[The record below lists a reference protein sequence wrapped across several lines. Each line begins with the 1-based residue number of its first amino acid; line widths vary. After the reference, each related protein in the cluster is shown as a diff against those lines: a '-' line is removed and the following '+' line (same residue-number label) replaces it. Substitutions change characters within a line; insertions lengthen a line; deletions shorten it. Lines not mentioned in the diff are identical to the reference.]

1 MINETA
7 SSSNDRPGLRPAF
20 PAEVL
25 PQIET
30 HEELRVLVMSVMA
43 IEQELSEPPEVLMR
57 RDMLLM
63 FNPES
68 RLIVSFAGKL
78 LTESEA
84 AYEQL
89 DAALQP
95 LNHTPF
101 FREVNGKHV
110 VHVMSGR
117 IRRQPIRWTWNL
129 VLFIATFLSVLYVGT
144 MMGLSELAASNAPL
158 AQRLANNPL
167 PELWRGLPYALSILL
182 ILGAHELGHF
192 FAARYHRVHVSLPY
206 FIPMPFNLLGT
217 MGAVI
222 LQREPHRNR
231 KVLLDVGAAGPLFGL
246 IFAIPVLMIGLATAP
261 TGPVVPGGIVEG
273 NSFIYAL
280 AKTITFGEFLP
291 NGSIDVYMNQLTT
304 AGWVGLL
311 VTALNLIPIGQLD
324 GGHIVY
330 SLVGN
335 RARWLFFPVI
345 IALIALTFVSDIWF
359 FWLVLLLLFGRV
371 YAVPLDAITPLDT
384 RRRVVAFLAL
394 VVFVLTFVPIPLS
407 VVQGSGGLPIP
418 NENAEFALLGAA
430 LMLVFQRLK
439 R

>member
-7 SSSNDRPGLRPAF
+7 SSNNDRPALRP
-20 PAEVL
+20 PAYSEAL

-43 IEQELSEPPEVLMR
+43 IERDLTEPPEVLMQ

-68 RLIVSFAGKL
+68 RLVVSFEGKL
-78 LTESEA
+78 LTDSEV
-84 AYEQL
+84 AYDQL
-89 DAALQP
+89 DAVLQP

-110 VHVMSGR
+110 VHIMSGR

-144 MMGLSELAASNAPL
+144 MMGLSELAASNEGL
-158 AQRLANNPL
+158 ARQLANNPL

-246 IFAIPVLMIGLATAP
+246 MFAIPVLMIGLATAP

-273 NSFIYAL
+273 NSFVYAL

-345 IALIALTFVSDIWF
+345 VVLIGLTFVSDIWF
-359 FWLVLLLLFGRV
+359 LWLVLLLLFGRV
-371 YAVPLDAITPLDT
+371 YAVPLDAITPLDS
-384 RRRVVAFLAL
+384 RRRLVAFLAL
-394 VVFVLTFVPIPLS
+394 LVFVLTFVPIPLS
-407 VVQGSGGLPIP
+407 EVQGGGGLPIP
-418 NENAEFALLGAA
+418 NENAEFVLLGAA
-430 LMLVFQRLK
+430 AMLVFQRLK

>member
-7 SSSNDRPGLRPAF
+7 SSTNDRPAARAAANL
-20 PAEVL
+20 EVP
-25 PQIET
+25 PQIEA

-43 IEQELSEPPEVLMR
+43 IERELGDPPELLMQ

-63 FNPES
+63 FNRES
-68 RLIVSFAGKL
+68 QLIVSFEGKL

-95 LNHTPF
+95 LNYTPF
-101 FREVNGKHV
+101 FREANGKHV
-110 VHVMSGR
+110 IHVMSGR

-144 MMGLSELAASNAPL
+144 MMGLSELAATNEAL
-158 AQRLANNPL
+158 AIQLAANPL
-167 PELWRGLPYALSILL
+167 SELWRGLPYALSILL

-330 SLVGN
+330 SLIGN

-345 IALIALTFVSDIWF
+345 LALVGLTFVSDIWF

-371 YAVPLDAITPLDT
+371 YAVPLDAITPLDG
-384 RRRVVAFLAL
+384 RRRAIAFLAL
-394 VVFVLTFVPIPLS
+394 LVFVLTFVPIPLS
-407 VVQGSGGLPIP
+407 VVQGGAPIPIP
-418 NENAEFALLGAA
+418 NENAEFAFLGAA
-430 LMLVFQRLK
+430 AMLVFQRL
-439 R
+439 RR

>member
-7 SSSNDRPGLRPAF
+7 SSPHDRPTLRAAPNV
-20 PAEVL
+20 EVY

-43 IEQELSEPPEVLMR
+43 IEREPSESPEALMA
-57 RDMLLM
+57 RDSLVM

-68 RLIVSFAGKL
+68 RLVASFEGRL
-78 LTESEA
+78 MTESEA

-101 FREVNGKHV
+101 FRLVNGKHV
-110 VHVMSGR
+110 VHIMSGR
-117 IRRQPIRWTWNL
+117 VRRQPIRWTWNL
-129 VLFIATFLSVLYVGT
+129 ILFIATFLSVLYVGT
-144 MMGLSELAASNAPL
+144 IMGLSELAATDEALARRL
-158 AQRLANNPL
+158 AQDIA

-192 FAARYHRVHVSLPY
+192 FAARFHRVHVSLPF

-246 IFAIPVLMIGLATAP
+246 IFALPILMIGLSTAP
-261 TGPVVPGGIVEG
+261 TGPVTPGGIVEG
-273 NSFIYAL
+273 NSFVYAL

-324 GGHIVY
+324 GGHIAY
-330 SLVGN
+330 SLVGH
-335 RARWLFFPVI
+335 RARWLYFPVI
-345 IALIALTFVSDIWF
+345 LALIGLTFRSDIWF
-359 FWLVLLLLFGRV
+359 YWLILLLLFGRL
-371 YAVPLDAITPLDT
+371 YAVPLDAITPLD
-384 RRRVVAFLAL
+384 RRRRAIAVLAL
-394 VVFVLTFVPIPLS
+394 IVFIVTFVPIPLS
-407 VVQGSGGLPIP
+407 EVEGSVLPIP
-418 NENAEFALLGAA
+418 RDNAEFALLGAA
-430 LMLVFQRLK
+430 AMLVFQRL
-439 R
+439 RR